1 VNYSNLTVKQLQQL
15 CKDRELKT
23 NGKKQDLINRLT
35 DYGNQLEQEN
45 TNYFNEH
52 FVTQKETTNTVKT
65 EVNID
70 IQDPRYLDDGYM
82 SSFDIFGIDVSEVKP
97 VIEPIVVETPV
108 TEIKVSQPIVVTPIT
123 TQVNHTQVIS
133 KVTKNVNLTYDQLES
148 FTNKG
153 FICLNNNSHIT
164 GIDAR
169 IMLSK
174 LWVNYPIIQQYLT
187 DYEDHTSLLK
197 VQFGLSKEITETKK
211 IVSKGRNLIPTKVE
225 HGDPKVRTI
234 FVQNDRGNDLGL
246 PSEKRSPF
254 KSGLKHGIIDHNL
267 ATSIYIDNKLLYSA
281 SGSVVK
287 LQSQAYTKNGKSKE
301 HKADSAYT
309 KSKNTKHKRSTG
321 TRLTSSVQK
330 GINTNLLGNLFK
342 IAGHKHK
349 MQVEINH
356 NGTLYLNQYM
366 PNGNKVQT
374 VIGII
379 GDKDTQG
386 NYQVDHATGYKLH
399 DNSVIN
405 RHIQMLIHKAIHH
418 DTSFIKTQPTI
429 IEPTQQL
436 SRRAMKAIKK
446 QQANTVVINSSTN
459 LVSLVKK

>member
-1 VNYSNLTVKQLQQL
+1 MNFKELSYPQLQKQ
-15 CKDRELKT
+15 CKQRGIKANQKTMELIAALEEYELSKKKEENINSYT
-23 NGKKQDLINRLT
+23 DSIINGN
-35 DYGNQLEQEN
+35 NQ
-45 TNYFNEH
+45 
-52 FVTQKETTNTVKT
+52 V
-65 EVNID
+65 ID
-70 IQDPRYLDDGYM
+70 DTADLDDGYLN
-82 SSFDIFGIDVSEVKP
+82 SFNIFGIDVSD
-97 VIEPIVVETPV
+97 IPV
-108 TEIKVSQPIVVTPIT
+108 TEPVNNEVTT
-123 TQVNHTQVIS
+123 TSVTQVNNTQVNNTQVNN

-148 FTNKG
+148 FKNKG

-174 LWVNYPIIQQYLT
+174 LWVNYPVIQEYLT
-187 DYEDHTSLLK
+187 DYEGHTSLLK
-197 VQFGLSKEITETKK
+197 VQFGLSKELVESKK
-211 IVSKGRNLIPTKVE
+211 VINKGRNLTPTKVE

-246 PSEKRSPF
+246 PSEHRSPY

-267 ATSIYIDNKLLYSA
+267 ATSIYIDNKLLYSV
-281 SGSVVK
+281 SGSNVTV
-287 LQSQAYTKNGKSKE
+287 LSSEAYNRYGKSKE
-301 HKADSAYT
+301 HKVDSGYT
-309 KSKNTKHKRSTG
+309 KSKNTKNKRNTG
-321 TRLTSSVQK
+321 VKLTSSVQQ
-330 GINTNLLGNLFK
+330 GINTNLMGNLFK
-342 IAGHKHK
+342 LAGQDRP
-349 MQVEINH
+349 MQVEISSK
-356 NGTLYLNQYM
+356 GILYLNQYI

-446 QQANTVVINSSTN
+446 QQANTIKITSDTN